1 MPRASLLLALLSS
14 ALIAAACAP
23 IPLWVYAPEMPDTKV
38 IYSSCPFNSHVP
50 VGAGIAAA
58 GIEATVSL
66 TSYDGRP
73 YVEARLDVPEG
84 ITVILQEG
92 EVKIKTASPYSFSQ
106 AEFPL
111 VSLIDRPII
120 NNYSAIPALQQHR
133 MPIMAPLVGHRIV
146 AGNRSFNRHFWLA
159 TYVDTATAQDVWLD
173 LPRFTVNGISAS
185 FPQLHFHRRPI
196 VAVALFNC

>member
-1 MPRASLLLALLSS
+1 MPRTSLLLVLLSF

-50 VGAGIAAA
+50 VGAGVAAA

-66 TSYDGRP
+66 TSHDGHP

-84 ITVILQEG
+84 ITVILQEV
-92 EVKIKTASPYSFSQ
+92 EVKIRTASPYSSSQ
-106 AEFPL
+106 AEFPV

-120 NNYSAIPALQQHR
+120 NNYSAMPALQQQR
-133 MPIMAPLVGHRIV
+133 MPIMAPLVGQKIV
-146 AGNRSFNRHFWLA
+146 AGNISFNRHFWLA

-173 LPRFTVNGISAS
+173 LPRFTANGIPAS
-185 FPQLHFHRRPI
+185 FPQLHFHRQPI